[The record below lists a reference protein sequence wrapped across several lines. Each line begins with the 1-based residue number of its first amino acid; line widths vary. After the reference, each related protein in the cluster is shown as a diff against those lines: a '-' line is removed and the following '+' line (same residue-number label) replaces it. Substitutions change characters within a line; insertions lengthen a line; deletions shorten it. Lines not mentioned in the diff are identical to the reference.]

1 MKKVTLKKLNAYKK
15 NKSNQSEMLD
25 FYLTLIGSNAL
36 KILEKELFKNA
47 DVYEMVA
54 GEYVADEFSDW
65 ELEELA
71 EMIEE

>member
-1 MKKVTLKKLNAYKK
+1 
-15 NKSNQSEMLD
+15 MLD

-47 DVYEMVA
+47 DVYEMIA
-54 GEYVADEFSDW
+54 SDYVADTFSNW